1 MKTTTFIITTAIV
14 AGTLFSCGKKD
25 DVGGSTG
32 LKTDKSAVTV
42 QEDGEAKI
50 TVTARNVT
58 VSSNNENIAT
68 GSPID
73 KTINVLIKGKK
84 EGTAILTLSEGNS
97 KATVT
102 VNVTKKENS
111 SAVLKVNTSSIIF
124 LEKNKEVNITNRV
137 IASSGRISIESP
149 ASSVATVRQSNNQLY
164 VTGVGEGLSG
174 IVRIKDLTTNEE
186 AEIPVYVIVPFTAV
200 SAPTEITV
208 GDKETINLKGVYNTG
223 SVLNGR
229 YDRVTITTNNSNAAV
244 SLETEDI
251 KNNVGQTTGKLVT
264 GFTITAKAEGTVVVT
279 LTNGDGQTLK
289 LNFTLT
295 KAQDLFN
302 IDANGVVTGV
312 KGTLPT
318 KVKLPDNAKKV
329 AAGAFKNQVKVEEI
343 DFNNVTEIEG
353 KLFTER
359 NENQAG
365 IINVTSINIPNVK
378 VIGDSAFRNAQKLRK
393 VIFPAS
399 LTHLGGYAFGN
410 CKTLT
415 DVAFR
420 GGVPKG
426 LGNLSSTL
434 IGGKYPEPKEDDSV
448 LRNTFSG
455 GPSVRV
461 LYIVNPDSNK
471 SAFLNKLGESN
482 FRNGSA
488 TSVKDISQFK

>member
-1 MKTTTFIITTAIV
+1 M
-14 AGTLFSCGKKD
+14 
-25 DVGGSTG
+25 
-32 LKTDKSAVTV
+32 
-42 QEDGEAKI
+42 
-50 TVTARNVT
+50 
-58 VSSNNENIAT
+58 
-68 GSPID
+68 
-73 KTINVLIKGKK
+73 
-84 EGTAILTLSEGNS
+84 
-97 KATVT
+97 
-102 VNVTKKENS
+102 
-111 SAVLKVNTSSIIF
+111 
-124 LEKNKEVNITNRV
+124 
-137 IASSGRISIESP
+137 
-149 ASSVATVRQSNNQLY
+149 
-164 VTGVGEGLSG
+164 
-174 IVRIKDLTTNEE
+174 
-186 AEIPVYVIVPFTAV
+186 
-200 SAPTEITV
+200 
-208 GDKETINLKGVYNTG
+208 NL
-223 SVLNGR
+223 
-229 YDRVTITTNNSNAAV
+229 
-244 SLETEDI
+244 
-251 KNNVGQTTGKLVT
+251 
-264 GFTITAKAEGTVVVT
+264 
-279 LTNGDGQTLK
+279 
-289 LNFTLT
+289 
-295 KAQDLFN
+295 
-302 IDANGVVTGV
+302 
-312 KGTLPT
+312 
-318 KVKLPDNAKKV
+318 
-329 AAGAFKNQVKVEEI
+329 VEEI

-488 TSVKDISQFK
+488 ASVKDISQFK